1 VTSELWSNRFI
12 VKSVSLS
19 QLRNAIRDC
28 ITEAD
33 ERFDSSAGVLKR
45 MSSLSR
51 QFPLAPN
58 STTAE
63 PPMLNRDFSS
73 PRPNG

>member
-1 VTSELWSNRFI
+1 M
-12 VKSVSLS
+12 
-19 QLRNAIRDC
+19 RDC

-45 MSSLSR
+45 MSSLGR

-63 PPMLNRDFSS
+63 PPILNRDFSS

>member
-1 VTSELWSNRFI
+1 M
-12 VKSVSLS
+12 
-19 QLRNAIRDC
+19 RDC

-33 ERFDSSAGVLKR
+33 ERFDSSAGVLRR
-45 MSSLSR
+45 MSSLGR

-63 PPMLNRDFSS
+63 PPIFEQGFFLATPERLIFRIRLMDRAVAKKLVIHHQ
-73 PRPNG
+73 P

>member
-1 VTSELWSNRFI
+1 L
-12 VKSVSLS
+12 KSLSLS
-19 QLRNAIRDC
+19 QLRKAMRDC

-33 ERFDSSAGVLKR
+33 ERFDSSAGVLRR
-45 MSSLSR
+45 MSSLGR

-63 PPMLNRDFSS
+63 PPILNMDFSS